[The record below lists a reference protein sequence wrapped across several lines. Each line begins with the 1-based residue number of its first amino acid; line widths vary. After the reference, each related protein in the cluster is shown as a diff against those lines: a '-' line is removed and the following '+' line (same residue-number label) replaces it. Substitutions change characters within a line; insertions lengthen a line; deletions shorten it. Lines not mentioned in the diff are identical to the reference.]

1 MIPVQTL
8 YQATSMLIPLIV
20 ALRTTLPHSP
30 GWGTVH
36 IYPLLLLL
44 VTFAGQGLRTLGAL
58 QPGLSARS
66 PSYLGTVRG

>member
-36 IYPLLLLL
+36 IYPLPLL
-44 VTFAGQGLRTLGAL
+44 VTFAGQGPRTLGAL
-58 QPGLSARS
+58 QPGLSAQS